1 MTVKTKVNDEKAARD
16 YGAKVDTLFT
26 KKTKEQLMEESHGI
40 QIEWVKTHQHVSK
53 KKTDEVCG
61 RVLANFGL

>member
-16 YGAKVDTLFT
+16 YGAKIDTLFT

-40 QIEWVKTHQHVSK
+40 
-53 KKTDEVCG
+53 
-61 RVLANFGL
+61 